1 MPPGGQPLLNAAVGG
16 RRVPRGSAEFL
27 AEIRAGAVAH
37 LRGDLAGGCPAGQ
50 QLGRVLD
57 AHGGKFLHGRAVEPR
72 AERLL
77 QLGPRA
83 AQRRADVVDLQFM
96 HKIFGKIGAGVL
108 DQRVLAALPPDAGH
122 GALGAAAAA
131 YNADEK
137 ELCRLDE
144 IYSAAKTPFEIRSGS
159 EKVTRRFF
167 KICNNGR
174 ESFTGLYKS
183 LTEQGICKGH
193 QCIAYGLYMRDNGI
207 ELSEGLAVYGY
218 SICSAIVTNCVKL
231 VPLSQLAGQKI
242 LGESFE
248 LISSASEKALFTDIN
263 DIGISGAGFDLR
275 AMQHER
281 LYSRQYMS

>member
-1 MPPGGQPLLNAAVGG
+1 MTDTAGLMHILQICDSLFPVGAFTLSNG
-16 RRVPRGSAEFL
+16 LETYVQHDIITSPKGLEEYLHSY
-27 AEIRAGAVAH
+27 IS
-37 LRGDLAGGCPAGQ
+37 
-50 QLGRVLD
+50 VLPYN
-57 AHGGKFLHGRAVEPR
+57 E
-72 AERLL
+72 
-77 QLGPRA
+77 
-83 AQRRADVVDLQFM
+83 
-96 HKIFGKIGAGVL
+96 
-108 DQRVLAALPPDAGH
+108 
-122 GALGAAAAA
+122 LGAAAAA

-144 IYSAAKTPFEIRSGS
+144 IYSAVKTPFEIRSGS

-174 ESFTGLYKS
+174 ESL
-183 LTEQGICKGH
+183 
-193 QCIAYGLYMRDNGI
+193 
-207 ELSEGLAVYGY
+207 
-218 SICSAIVTNCVKL
+218 KL

>member
-1 MPPGGQPLLNAAVGG
+1 MLTK
-16 RRVPRGSAEFL
+16 RSF
-27 AEIRAGAVAH
+27 
-37 LRGDLAGGCPAGQ
+37 
-50 QLGRVLD
+50 
-57 AHGGKFLHGRAVEPR
+57 
-72 AERLL
+72 
-77 QLGPRA
+77 
-83 AQRRADVVDLQFM
+83 
-96 HKIFGKIGAGVL
+96 
-108 DQRVLAALPPDAGH
+108 
-122 GALGAAAAA
+122 
-131 YNADEK
+131 
-137 ELCRLDE
+137 
-144 IYSAAKTPFEIRSGS
+144 AKTPFEIRSGS

-167 KICNNGR
+167 KICNNGQ

>member
-1 MPPGGQPLLNAAVGG
+1 M
-16 RRVPRGSAEFL
+16 
-27 AEIRAGAVAH
+27 
-37 LRGDLAGGCPAGQ
+37 
-50 QLGRVLD
+50 
-57 AHGGKFLHGRAVEPR
+57 
-72 AERLL
+72 
-77 QLGPRA
+77 
-83 AQRRADVVDLQFM
+83 
-96 HKIFGKIGAGVL
+96 
-108 DQRVLAALPPDAGH
+108 LPYNE
-122 GALGAAAAA
+122 LGAAAAA

-167 KICNNGR
+167 KICNNGQ

>member
-1 MPPGGQPLLNAAVGG
+1 MKA
-16 RRVPRGSAEFL
+16 
-27 AEIRAGAVAH
+27 
-37 LRGDLAGGCPAGQ
+37 
-50 QLGRVLD
+50 
-57 AHGGKFLHGRAVEPR
+57 
-72 AERLL
+72 
-77 QLGPRA
+77 
-83 AQRRADVVDLQFM
+83 
-96 HKIFGKIGAGVL
+96 
-108 DQRVLAALPPDAGH
+108 
-122 GALGAAAAA
+122 
-131 YNADEK
+131 
-137 ELCRLDE
+137 
-144 IYSAAKTPFEIRSGS
+144 PFEIRSGS

-174 ESFTGLYKS
+174 ENFTGLYKS

>member
-1 MPPGGQPLLNAAVGG
+1 MPPCGQPLLNAAVGG
-16 RRVPRGSAEFL
+16 RRVPRGGAEFL

-57 AHGGKFLHGRAVEPR
+57 AHGGEFLHGRTVEPR

-96 HKIFGKIGAGVL
+96 RKIFGKIGAGVL

-144 IYSAAKTPFEIRSGS
+144 IYSAVKTPFEIRSGS

-167 KICNNGR
+167 KICNNDR

-207 ELSEGLAVYGY
+207 GLSEGLAVYGY

-248 LISSASEKALFTDIN
+248 LISSASEEALFTDIN

>member
-1 MPPGGQPLLNAAVGG
+1 MTDTAGLMHILQICDSLFPVGAFTLSNG
-16 RRVPRGSAEFL
+16 LETYVQHDIITSPKGLEEYLHSY
-27 AEIRAGAVAH
+27 IS
-37 LRGDLAGGCPAGQ
+37 
-50 QLGRVLD
+50 VLPYN
-57 AHGGKFLHGRAVEPR
+57 E
-72 AERLL
+72 
-77 QLGPRA
+77 
-83 AQRRADVVDLQFM
+83 
-96 HKIFGKIGAGVL
+96 
-108 DQRVLAALPPDAGH
+108 
-122 GALGAAAAA
+122 LGAAAAA

-144 IYSAAKTPFEIRSGS
+144 IYSAVKTPFEIRSGS

-183 LTEQGICKGH
+183 LTEQGICKG
-193 QCIAYGLYMRDNGI
+193 DNGI

>member
-1 MPPGGQPLLNAAVGG
+1 MTDTAGLMHILQICDSLFPVGAFTLSNG
-16 RRVPRGSAEFL
+16 LETYVQHDIITSPQGLEEYLHSY
-27 AEIRAGAVAH
+27 IS
-37 LRGDLAGGCPAGQ
+37 
-50 QLGRVLD
+50 VLPYN
-57 AHGGKFLHGRAVEPR
+57 E
-72 AERLL
+72 
-77 QLGPRA
+77 
-83 AQRRADVVDLQFM
+83 
-96 HKIFGKIGAGVL
+96 
-108 DQRVLAALPPDAGH
+108 
-122 GALGAAAAA
+122 LGAAAAA

-144 IYSAAKTPFEIRSGS
+144 IYSAVKTPFEIRSGS

-167 KICNNGR
+167 KICDKGQD
-174 ESFTGLYKS
+174 SFTGLYKS
-183 LTEQGICKGH
+183 LTEQGKCKGH

-218 SICSAIVTNCVKL
+218 SICSTIVTNCVKL

>member
-1 MPPGGQPLLNAAVGG
+1 MTDTAGLMHILQICDSLFPVGAFTLSNG
-16 RRVPRGSAEFL
+16 LETYVQHDIITSPQGLEEYLHSY
-27 AEIRAGAVAH
+27 IS
-37 LRGDLAGGCPAGQ
+37 
-50 QLGRVLD
+50 VLPYN
-57 AHGGKFLHGRAVEPR
+57 E
-72 AERLL
+72 
-77 QLGPRA
+77 
-83 AQRRADVVDLQFM
+83 
-96 HKIFGKIGAGVL
+96 
-108 DQRVLAALPPDAGH
+108 
-122 GALGAAAAA
+122 LGAAAAA

-144 IYSAAKTPFEIRSGS
+144 IYSAVKTPFEIRSGS

-174 ESFTGLYKS
+174 ESFT
-183 LTEQGICKGH
+183 
-193 QCIAYGLYMRDNGI
+193 
-207 ELSEGLAVYGY
+207 GY

>member
-1 MPPGGQPLLNAAVGG
+1 MTDTAGLMHILQICDSLFPVGAFTLSNG
-16 RRVPRGSAEFL
+16 LETYVQHDIITSPKGLEEYLHSY
-27 AEIRAGAVAH
+27 IS
-37 LRGDLAGGCPAGQ
+37 
-50 QLGRVLD
+50 VLPYN
-57 AHGGKFLHGRAVEPR
+57 E
-72 AERLL
+72 
-77 QLGPRA
+77 
-83 AQRRADVVDLQFM
+83 
-96 HKIFGKIGAGVL
+96 
-108 DQRVLAALPPDAGH
+108 
-122 GALGAAAAA
+122 LGAAAAA

-144 IYSAAKTPFEIRSGS
+144 IYSAVKTPFEIRSGS

-167 KICNNGR
+167 KICN
-174 ESFTGLYKS
+174 
-183 LTEQGICKGH
+183 GH

>member
-1 MPPGGQPLLNAAVGG
+1 M
-16 RRVPRGSAEFL
+16 
-27 AEIRAGAVAH
+27 
-37 LRGDLAGGCPAGQ
+37 
-50 QLGRVLD
+50 
-57 AHGGKFLHGRAVEPR
+57 
-72 AERLL
+72 
-77 QLGPRA
+77 
-83 AQRRADVVDLQFM
+83 
-96 HKIFGKIGAGVL
+96 
-108 DQRVLAALPPDAGH
+108 LPYNE
-122 GALGAAAAA
+122 LGAAAAA

-144 IYSAAKTPFEIRSGS
+144 IYSAAKAPFEIRSGS

-167 KICNNGR
+167 KICDKGQD
-174 ESFTGLYKS
+174 SFTGLYKS
-183 LTEQGICKGH
+183 LTEQGKCKGH

-248 LISSASEKALFTDIN
+248 LISSAAEKALFTDIN